1 VKNKDIS
8 EIKDTLLKDMLLK
21 IDNAEKLMYYNN
33 KPYTNSLKKG
43 MSDAKLKYFNAEKYF

>member
-1 VKNKDIS
+1 MKNKDIKM
-8 EIKDTLLKDMLLK
+8 IKDILLKDMLLK

-43 MSDAKLKYFNAEKYF
+43 MSDAKLKYFKAENYF

>member
-1 VKNKDIS
+1 MKNKDIS